1 MDKSKK
7 KKNYRISLQEENVP
21 TIEIMLII
29 QRVYGP
35 TLSHEGTFVSLIG
48 LIRLSDDKFH
58 VFKEHSQASFSLLYL
73 QLELCKSFLTF
84 HVSLP
89 NWIPLFPSL
98 GMCWTEFGSIGLV
111 SHMPSR
117 LGDYFLF
124 IRRAV

>member
-7 KKNYRISLQEENVP
+7 KKIIGFLFRKKNVP

-58 VFKEHSQASFSLLYL
+58 VFKECSQASFSLLYL

-89 NWIPLFPSL
+89 N
-98 GMCWTEFGSIGLV
+98 
-111 SHMPSR
+111 
-117 LGDYFLF
+117 
-124 IRRAV
+124 